1 MNEEICYKI
10 ITFDEIGSTNDYAKS
25 LLKFGENVFVFAKR
39 QTGGRGTKGRS
50 FVSEIGGVYLS
61 RLTFYED
68 FSAKNAFSL
77 MASAATA
84 VCETLRFYGVTPCVK
99 WPNDVHVNGKKIC
112 GILVE
117 NVFSGQNIR
126 SSIVGV
132 GLNVEN
138 SLPQDLQEIATA
150 LCTYVPTVTA
160 EEVGARLMENLR
172 EEYPLEKYF
181 AYLGYMGQQAE
192 LLVNGEK
199 ISAKLLRVETDG
211 GLVAETADGIRKFSV
226 AEISLRV

>member
-10 ITFDEIGSTNDYAKS
+10 IRLDEIGSTNDYAKG
-25 LLKFGENVFVFAKR
+25 LLKFGENVFVLAKR

-84 VCETLRFYGVTPCVK
+84 VCETLRFYGLAPCVK
-99 WPNDVHVNGKKIC
+99 WPNDIHVNGKKIC

-138 SLPQDLQEIATA
+138 SLPENLQEIAVTLCEYAPTA
-150 LCTYVPTVTA
+150 TA
-160 EEVGARLMENLR
+160 EETGARLMENLR
-172 EEYPLEKYF
+172 KEYPLESYF
-181 AYLGYMGQQAE
+181 SYLGYMQTQAE

-199 ISAKLLRVETDG
+199 IPARLLRVEKDG
-211 GLVAETADGIRKFSV
+211 GLVAETADGIRKFSA